1 MRYSA
6 EHKETT
12 RARIVEA
19 AAGLLRQKGFDGVTI
34 PGLMKKLGLTH
45 GGFYRHF
52 DDRDALLSEAALV
65 AARETTQAV
74 FDGQPDL
81 EHTLNAYLSEG
92 HVQRPEHGCVLAATG
107 TDARRQPA
115 RLRRTFDRVVSGFLE
130 LLEQKLHP
138 GCAATGLSDDTLR
151 LGAQMVGAVVL
162 ARLVKDRPLAARI
175 LAAAR
180 HSEQP

>member
-1 MRYSA
+1 MRYGA

-34 PGLMKKLGLTH
+34 PGLMKSLGLTH

-52 DDRDALLSEAALV
+52 DDRDALLSEAARV
-65 AARETTQAV
+65 AAQETTDAV
-74 FDGQPDL
+74 FEGQPDL

-92 HVQRPEHGCVLAATG
+92 HVQHPEHGCVLAATG

-115 RLRRTFDRVVSGFLE
+115 RVRTTFSHLATGFLQ
-130 LLEQKLHP
+130 LLEQKTHP
-138 GCAATGLSDDTLR
+138 GCAPAARLSDDTLR

-162 ARLVKDRPLAARI
+162 ARLVKDKPLAARL

-180 HSEQP
+180 HP